1 MVTFTVTVQ
10 FSGTKTYEINA
21 ENETDVSAMF
31 ERLSSFDN
39 YDNPIEDRVSE
50 TIVKI
55 TEKGVTEN
63 PIKRVSAD
71 WLEVTA

>member
-1 MVTFTVTVQ
+1 MSTFTVIVQ
-10 FSGTKTYEINA
+10 FLGTKTYEINA
-21 ENETDVSAMF
+21 ENETNVSAIF

-39 YDNPIEDRVSE
+39 YDNPIEDKVSE

-55 TEKGVTEN
+55 TE
-63 PIKRVSAD
+63 KRVSAD